1 MTNSSTPSSAEGRP
15 HLQVADPARLRAA
28 AEDDAWLRFAQAAN
42 AEAFCQAWLAVTCI
56 RAGAADGILVLAQP
70 GGGGF
75 VPAAVWPEAKRDRA
89 KLGEAIER
97 AIQDGALVAVP
108 AGENGARSHVAQPIH
123 ADGRVIGAVAVDVA
137 GCGER
142 EGQVL
147 GRDLA
152 WGAGWL
158 EALLRR
164 HMGAGDAA
172 TATRLRRVF
181 DVFSAALEHHGFV
194 PAATATATELA
205 SLLDCD
211 RVSLG
216 IQRGRRSQL
225 KALSHTVQFEKNA
238 ELTRAIETAMDEAV
252 DQKSRL
258 VWPPE
263 EGAEGHV
270 LRAHEKLSQVHGS
283 AAVLTLPLS
292 RMGDGVGALCLER
305 SRAFSHEDI
314 ELAEGLAAL
323 LGPLTEI
330 QRAAERGPIAR
341 TWDALK
347 GLWSRFFGPG
357 HAAWK
362 LVGLLI
368 ASATIFFS
376 FATGTYRVAADTRVE
391 GSIQRALAAP
401 FEGYIGEAAKRPGD
415 LVKQGEAVARL
426 EDRDLQLE
434 RMKLS
439 SRREQLYKQYR
450 EALANHERS
459 DIRVIG
465 SQVEQ
470 ADAELAIV
478 EAKLART
485 AISAPFDGVVVSGD
499 LTQKLGA
506 PVQRGDVLFEIAP
519 LEDYR
524 VVLKV
529 DERDIRDV
537 AAGQRGELLLQSM
550 PSDRQAITVARV
562 TPVSTPEDGRN
573 YFRVEARL
581 DHGIERLRPGMEG
594 VAKVGVGERKLIWIW
609 TRYLLDWARLQVW
622 SLVP

>member
-1 MTNSSTPSSAEGRP
+1 MNSSTPSSSEGRP

-28 AEDDAWLRFAQAAN
+28 AEEDAWTRFALATD
-42 AEAFCQAWLAVTCI
+42 AEAFCQAWLAVTCLK
-56 RAGAADGILVLAQP
+56 AGASDGILVLSQL

-75 VPAAVWPEAKRDRA
+75 VPAAVWPDARRDRA

-97 AIQDGALVAVP
+97 SIREKALVAVP
-108 AGENGARSHVAQPIH
+108 AGENGARSHVAQPIQG
-123 ADGRVIGAVAVDVA
+123 DGAVLGAVAVDVE
-137 GCGER
+137 GRGER
-142 EGQVL
+142 EL
-147 GRDLA
+147 KALARDLA

-164 HMGAGDAA
+164 HAAAGDAA
-172 TATRLRRVF
+172 TAARLRRVF

-205 SLLDCD
+205 SLLECD

-216 IQRGRRSQL
+216 ILRGKRSQV

-252 DQKSRL
+252 DQKTRL
-258 VWPPE
+258 VWPPDD
-263 EGAEGHV
+263 GAEGHV
-270 LRAHEKLSQVHGS
+270 LRAHEKLAQAHGC
-283 AAVLTLPLS
+283 AAVLTVPLT
-292 RMGDGVGALCLER
+292 RMGEGVGALCLER
-305 SRAFSHEDI
+305 SRPFTHDDV

-323 LGPLTEI
+323 FGPLTEI
-330 QRAAERGPIAR
+330 QRAAERGPVER
-341 TWDALK
+341 TWEAMKDV
-347 GLWSRFFGPG
+347 WYRFVGPG

-362 LVGLLI
+362 LAGLSI
-368 ASATIFFS
+368 VVATIFFS
-376 FATGTYRVAADTRVE
+376 IATGTYRVAADTRVE
-391 GSIQRALAAP
+391 GAIQRALAAP
-401 FEGYIGEAAKRPGD
+401 FDGYIGEAAKRPGD

-459 DIRVIG
+459 GIRVIG

-478 EAKLART
+478 EEKLART
-485 AISAPFDGVVVSGD
+485 AIAAPFDGVVVSGD

-537 AAGQRGELLLQSM
+537 AAGQHGELLLQSM
-550 PSDRQAITVARV
+550 PSDRQSITVARV

-573 YFRVEARL
+573 YFRVEAKL
-581 DHGIERLRPGMEG
+581 DRGIERLRPGMEG
-594 VAKVGVGERKLIWIW
+594 VAKVEVGDRKLIWIW
-609 TRYLLDWARLQVW
+609 TRYLLDWMRLQVW

>member
-1 MTNSSTPSSAEGRP
+1 MNSSTPTPAEGRP

-28 AEDDAWLRFAQAAN
+28 AEDDAWMRFAQAEN

-56 RAGAADGILVLAQP
+56 KAGAADGILVLAQP

-75 VPAAVWPEAKRDRA
+75 VPAAVWPDTKRDRA

-97 AIQDGALVAVP
+97 AIHENALIAVP
-108 AGENGARSHVAQPIH
+108 AGENGARSHVAQPIQ
-123 ADGRVIGAVAVDVA
+123 ADGTVLGAVAVDLEGRA
-137 GCGER
+137 ER
-142 EGQVL
+142 EL
-147 GRDLA
+147 RALARDLA

-172 TATRLRRVF
+172 AAARLRRVF

-216 IQRGRRSQL
+216 IQRGKRSQV

-252 DQKSRL
+252 DQKTRL
-258 VWPPE
+258 VWPGE
-263 EGAEGHV
+263 EGVEGHV
-270 LRAHEKLSQVHGS
+270 LRAHEKLAQVHGS
-283 AAVLTLPLS
+283 AAVLTIPLT
-292 RMGDGVGALCLER
+292 RMGEGVGALCLER
-305 SRAFSHEDI
+305 SRPFTHEDI
-314 ELAEGLAAL
+314 ELADGLAAL

-330 QRAAERGPIAR
+330 QREADRGPAAR
-341 TWDALK
+341 TWEAMKAL
-347 GLWSRFFGPG
+347 WFRFFGPG
-357 HAAWK
+357 HVAWK
-362 LVGLLI
+362 LAAIIV
-368 ASATIFFS
+368 AVATLFFT
-376 FATGTYRVAADTRVE
+376 FATGTYRIAADTKVE

-401 FEGYIGEAAKRPGD
+401 FDGYVGEAAKRPGD
-415 LVKQGEAVARL
+415 LVKEGEAVARL

-439 SRREQLYKQYR
+439 AKREQLTKQYR
-450 EALANHERS
+450 EALANHERA

-470 ADAELAIV
+470 AEAELSIV
-478 EAKLART
+478 EEKLART
-485 AISAPFDGVVVSGD
+485 AIAAPFDGVVVSGD

-537 AAGQRGELLLQSM
+537 AVGQKGELVLQSM
-550 PSDRQAITVARV
+550 PSQKQPITVARV

-573 YFRVEARL
+573 YFRVEAKL
-581 DHGIERLRPGMEG
+581 DRGIERLRPGMEG
-594 VAKVGVGERKLIWIW
+594 VGKVSVGDRKLIWIW
-609 TRYLLDWARLQVW
+609 TRYLLDWVRLQVW

>member
-1 MTNSSTPSSAEGRP
+1 MNSSTPSSAEGRP

-28 AEDDAWLRFAQAAN
+28 AEEDAWTRFAQAQD
-42 AEAFCQAWLAVTCI
+42 AEAFCQAWLAVTCLK
-56 RAGAADGILVLAQP
+56 AGATDGILVLAQP
-70 GGGGF
+70 GGGGY
-75 VPAAVWPEAKRDRA
+75 VPAAVWPDAKRDRA
-89 KLGEAIER
+89 KLGEAIEK
-97 AIQDGALVAVP
+97 AIQQGALIAVP
-108 AGENGARSHVAQPIH
+108 AGETGARSHVAQPIQ
-123 ADGRVIGAVAVDVA
+123 ADGAVLGAVAVDVEA
-137 GCGER
+137 RGER
-142 EGQVL
+142 EL
-147 GRDLA
+147 KALARDLA

-216 IQRGRRSQL
+216 ILRGKRSQL
-225 KALSHTVQFEKNA
+225 KALSHTVQFEQKA

-252 DQKSRL
+252 DQKTRL
-258 VWPPE
+258 VWPPDQ
-263 EGAEGHV
+263 GAEGHV
-270 LRAHEKLSQVHGS
+270 LRAHEKLAQVHGCD
-283 AAVLTLPLS
+283 AVLTVPLT
-292 RMGDGVGALCLER
+292 RLGEGVGALCLER
-305 SRAFSHEDI
+305 SRPFTPEDI
-314 ELAEGLAAL
+314 ELAEGLSAL

-330 QRAAERGPIAR
+330 QRAAERGPLAR
-341 TWDALK
+341 TWEAMK
-347 GLWSRFFGPG
+347 GLWWRFFGPG

-362 LVGLLI
+362 LAGLLI
-368 ASATIFFS
+368 AAGAIFFS
-376 FATGTYRVAADTRVE
+376 FASGDYRVAADTRVE
-391 GSIQRALAAP
+391 GAIQRALAAP
-401 FEGYIGEAAKRPGD
+401 FEGYVGEAAKRPGD

-478 EAKLART
+478 EEKLART
-485 AISAPFDGVVVSGD
+485 AITAPFDGVVVSGD

-537 AAGQRGELLLQSM
+537 APGQHGELLLQSM
-550 PSDRQAITVARV
+550 PSERQSITVARV

-573 YFRVEARL
+573 YFRVEAKL

-594 VAKVGVGERKLIWIW
+594 VAKVNAGERKLIWIW
-609 TRYLLDWARLQVW
+609 TRYLLDWVRLQVW
-622 SLVP
+622 SMIP

>member
-1 MTNSSTPSSAEGRP
+1 MNSSTPNSSEGRT
-15 HLQVADPARLRAA
+15 HLQVADPVRLRAA
-28 AEDDAWLRFAQAAN
+28 AEDDAWSRFAQAEN

-56 RAGAADGILVLAQP
+56 KAGASDGILVLSQL

-75 VPAAVWPEAKRDRA
+75 VPAAVWPDAKRDRA

-97 AIQDGALVAVP
+97 SIRESALVAVP
-108 AGENGARSHVAQPIH
+108 AGENGTRSHLAQPIQ
-123 ADGRVIGAVAVDVA
+123 ADGAVLGAVAVDVE
-137 GCGER
+137 GRGER
-142 EGQVL
+142 EL
-147 GRDLA
+147 KALARELA

-164 HMGAGDAA
+164 HMAAGDAA
-172 TATRLRRVF
+172 TAVRLRRVF

-205 SLLDCD
+205 SLLECD
-211 RVSLG
+211 RVSMAIL
-216 IQRGRRSQL
+216 RGKRSQV

-252 DQKSRL
+252 DQKTRL
-258 VWPPE
+258 VWPPG

-270 LRAHEKLSQVHGS
+270 LRAHEKLAQGHGS
-283 AAVLTLPLS
+283 AAVLTVPLT
-292 RMGDGVGALCLER
+292 RMGEGVGALCLER
-305 SRAFSHEDI
+305 SRPFTNEDI

-330 QRAAERGPIAR
+330 QRAAERGPVER
-341 TWDALK
+341 TWEAMRDV
-347 GLWSRFFGPG
+347 WFRFVGPG

-362 LVGLLI
+362 LAGLVI
-368 ASATIFFS
+368 ALATIFFS

-391 GSIQRALAAP
+391 GAIQRALAAP

-478 EAKLART
+478 EEKLART

-537 AAGQRGELLLQSM
+537 AAGQHGELLLQSM
-550 PSDRQAITVARV
+550 PSDRQPITVARV

-573 YFRVEARL
+573 YFRVEAKL
-581 DHGIERLRPGMEG
+581 DRGIERLRPGMEG
-594 VAKVGVGERKLIWIW
+594 VAKVEVGDRKLIWIW
-609 TRYLLDWARLQVW
+609 TRYLLDWMRLQVW

>member
-1 MTNSSTPSSAEGRP
+1 MNSSTPTPAEGRP

-28 AEDDAWLRFAQAAN
+28 AEDDAWMRFAQAEN

-56 RAGAADGILVLAQP
+56 KAGAADGILVLAQP

-75 VPAAVWPEAKRDRA
+75 VPAAVWPDTKRDRA
-89 KLGEAIER
+89 KLGETIER
-97 AIQDGALVAVP
+97 AIHENALIAVP
-108 AGENGARSHVAQPIH
+108 AGENGARSHVAQPIQ
-123 ADGRVIGAVAVDVA
+123 ADGTVLGAVAVDVEGRA
-137 GCGER
+137 ER
-142 EGQVL
+142 EL
-147 GRDLA
+147 RALARDLA

-172 TATRLRRVF
+172 AAARLRRVF

-216 IQRGRRSQL
+216 IQRGKRSQM

-252 DQKSRL
+252 DQKTRL
-258 VWPPE
+258 VWPGE
-263 EGAEGHV
+263 EGVEGHV
-270 LRAHEKLSQVHGS
+270 LRAHEKLAQVHGS
-283 AAVLTLPLS
+283 AAVLTIPLT

-305 SRAFSHEDI
+305 SRPFTHEDI
-314 ELAEGLAAL
+314 ELADGLAAL

-330 QRAAERGPIAR
+330 QREADRGPAAR
-341 TWDALK
+341 TWEAMKAL
-347 GLWSRFFGPG
+347 WFRFFGPG
-357 HAAWK
+357 HVAWK
-362 LVGLLI
+362 LAAIIV
-368 ASATIFFS
+368 AVATLFFT
-376 FATGTYRVAADTRVE
+376 FATGTYRIAADTKVE

-401 FEGYIGEAAKRPGD
+401 FDGYVGEAAKRPGD
-415 LVKQGEAVARL
+415 LVKEGEAVARL

-439 SRREQLYKQYR
+439 AKREQLTKQYR
-450 EALANHERS
+450 EALANHERA

-470 ADAELAIV
+470 AEAELSIV
-478 EAKLART
+478 EEKLART
-485 AISAPFDGVVVSGD
+485 AIAAPFDGVVVSGD

-537 AAGQRGELLLQSM
+537 AVGQKGELVLQSM
-550 PSDRQAITVARV
+550 PSQKQPITVARV

-573 YFRVEARL
+573 YFRVEAKL
-581 DHGIERLRPGMEG
+581 DRGIERLRPGMEG
-594 VAKVGVGERKLIWIW
+594 VGKVSVGDRKLIWIW
-609 TRYLLDWARLQVW
+609 TRYLLDWVRLQVW

>member
-1 MTNSSTPSSAEGRP
+1 MNSSTPGPTEGRP

-28 AEDDAWLRFAQAAN
+28 AEDDAWSRFAQAEN

-56 RAGAADGILVLAQP
+56 KAGAADGILVLAQP

-75 VPAAVWPEAKRDRA
+75 VPAAVWPDAKRDRA

-97 AIQDGALVAVP
+97 AIQASALVAVP
-108 AGENGARSHVAQPIH
+108 VGEDGARSHVAQPIQ
-123 ADGRVIGAVAVDVA
+123 ADGAVLGAVAVDVEA
-137 GCGER
+137 RGER
-142 EGQVL
+142 EL
-147 GRDLA
+147 KSLARDLA

-172 TATRLRRVF
+172 ASARLRRVF

-194 PAATATATELA
+194 PAATATVTELA

-216 IQRGRRSQL
+216 IQRGKRSQL

-252 DQKSRL
+252 DQKTRL
-258 VWPPE
+258 VWPPDE
-263 EGAEGHV
+263 SAEGHV
-270 LRAHEKLSQVHGS
+270 LRAHETLAQTHGC
-283 AAVLTLPLS
+283 AAVLTIPLT

-330 QRAAERGPIAR
+330 QREADRGPVAR
-341 TWDALK
+341 TWEAMR
-347 GLWSRFFGPG
+347 GLWFRFVGPG

-362 LVGLLI
+362 LAGLVI
-368 ASATIFFS
+368 AAAAIFFS

-391 GSIQRALAAP
+391 GAIQRALAAP

-450 EALANHERS
+450 EALANHERTN
-459 DIRVIG
+459 IRVIG

-478 EAKLART
+478 EEKLART
-485 AISAPFDGVVVSGD
+485 VIAAPFDGVVVSGD

-537 AAGQRGELLLQSM
+537 AQGQHGELLLQSM
-550 PSDRQAITVARV
+550 PSDRQSITVARV

-573 YFRVEARL
+573 YFRVEAKL
-581 DHGIERLRPGMEG
+581 DKGVERLRPGMEG
-594 VAKVGVGERKLIWIW
+594 VAKVNVGDRKLIWIW
-609 TRYLLDWARLQVW
+609 TRYLLDWVRLQVW

>member
-1 MTNSSTPSSAEGRP
+1 MNSSTPTPAEGRP

-28 AEDDAWLRFAQAAN
+28 AEDDAWMRFAQAEN

-56 RAGAADGILVLAQP
+56 KAGAADGILVLAQP

-75 VPAAVWPEAKRDRA
+75 VPAAVWPDTKRDRA

-97 AIQDGALVAVP
+97 AIHENALIAVP
-108 AGENGARSHVAQPIH
+108 AGENGARSHVAQPIQ
-123 ADGRVIGAVAVDVA
+123 ADGTVLGAVAVDVEGRA
-137 GCGER
+137 ER
-142 EGQVL
+142 ELKGL
-147 GRDLA
+147 ARDLA

-172 TATRLRRVF
+172 AAARLRRVF

-216 IQRGRRSQL
+216 IQRGKRSQV

-252 DQKSRL
+252 DQKTRL
-258 VWPPE
+258 VWPGE
-263 EGAEGHV
+263 EGVEGHV
-270 LRAHEKLSQVHGS
+270 VRAHEKLAQVHGS
-283 AAVLTLPLS
+283 AAVLTIPLT
-292 RMGDGVGALCLER
+292 RMGEGVGALCLER
-305 SRAFSHEDI
+305 SRPFTHEDI
-314 ELAEGLAAL
+314 ELADGLAAL

-330 QRAAERGPIAR
+330 QREADRGPAAR
-341 TWDALK
+341 TWDAMK
-347 GLWSRFFGPG
+347 ALWFRFFGPG
-357 HAAWK
+357 HVAWK
-362 LVGLLI
+362 LAAIII
-368 ASATIFFS
+368 AVATLFFT
-376 FATGTYRVAADTRVE
+376 FATGTYRIAADTKVE

-401 FEGYIGEAAKRPGD
+401 FDGYVGEAAKRPGD
-415 LVKQGEAVARL
+415 LVKEGEAVARL

-439 SRREQLYKQYR
+439 AKREQLTKQYR
-450 EALANHERS
+450 EALANHERA

-470 ADAELAIV
+470 AEAELAIV
-478 EAKLART
+478 EEKLART
-485 AISAPFDGVVVSGD
+485 VIAAPFDGVVVSGD

-537 AAGQRGELLLQSM
+537 AVGQKGELVLQSM
-550 PSDRQAITVARV
+550 PSQKQPITVARV

-573 YFRVEARL
+573 YFRVEAKL
-581 DHGIERLRPGMEG
+581 DRGIERLRPGMEG
-594 VAKVGVGERKLIWIW
+594 VGKVSVGDRKLIWIW
-609 TRYLLDWARLQVW
+609 TRYLLDWVRLQVW

>member
-1 MTNSSTPSSAEGRP
+1 MNSSTPNSAEGRP

-28 AEDDAWLRFAQAAN
+28 AEDDAWNRFAQAEN

-56 RAGAADGILVLAQP
+56 KVSATDGILVLAQP

-97 AIQDGALVAVP
+97 AINENALIAVA
-108 AGENGARSHVAQPIH
+108 AGEDGARSHVAQPIQ
-123 ADGRVIGAVAVDVA
+123 ADGTVLGAVAVDVEA
-137 GCGER
+137 RAER
-142 EGQVL
+142 EL
-147 GRDLA
+147 KSLARDLA

-172 TATRLRRVF
+172 AAARLRRVF

-194 PAATATATELA
+194 PAATATVTELA

-211 RVSLG
+211 RVALG
-216 IQRGRRSQL
+216 IHRGKRSQV

-252 DQKSRL
+252 DQKTRL
-258 VWPPE
+258 AWPPE
-263 EGAEGHV
+263 EGVEGHV
-270 LRAHEKLSQVHGS
+270 LRAHERLAQTHGS
-283 AAVLTLPLS
+283 AAVLTVPLT
-292 RMGDGVGALCLER
+292 RMGDSVGALCLER
-305 SRAFSHEDI
+305 SRPFTHEDI
-314 ELAEGLAAL
+314 ELADGLAAL

-330 QRAAERGPIAR
+330 QREADRGPVAR
-341 TWDALK
+341 TWEAMKAL
-347 GLWSRFFGPG
+347 WFRFFGPG
-357 HAAWK
+357 HVAWK
-362 LVGLLI
+362 LTGVIVAIL
-368 ASATIFFS
+368 TVFFT
-376 FATGTYRVAADTRVE
+376 FANGTYRVAANTKVE
-391 GSIQRALAAP
+391 GSVQRALAAP
-401 FEGYIGEAAKRPGD
+401 FDGYIGESAKRPGD
-415 LVKQGEAVARL
+415 LVKEGDAVARL

-434 RMKLS
+434 RMKLAS
-439 SRREQLYKQYR
+439 KREQLVKQYR
-450 EALANHERS
+450 EALANHDRA

-478 EAKLART
+478 EEKLART

-537 AAGQRGELLLQSM
+537 AVGQKGELVLQSM
-550 PSDRQAITVARV
+550 PSVKQPITVARV

-573 YFRVEARL
+573 YFRVEAKL
-581 DHGIERLRPGMEG
+581 DRGVERLRPGMEG
-594 VAKVGVGERKLIWIW
+594 VGKVSVGERKLIWIW
-609 TRYLLDWARLQVW
+609 TRYLLDWVRLQIW
-622 SLVP
+622 SWVP